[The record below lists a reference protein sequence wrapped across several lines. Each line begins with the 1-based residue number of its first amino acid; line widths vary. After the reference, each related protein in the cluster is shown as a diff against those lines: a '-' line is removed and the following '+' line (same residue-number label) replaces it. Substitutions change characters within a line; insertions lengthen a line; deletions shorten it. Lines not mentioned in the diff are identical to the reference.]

1 MFMNKSLII
10 ALSLGIT
17 AGGAATAQT
26 AIDAYSISQSNL
38 RGTARF
44 MSMGGA
50 FTALGGDISTLH
62 QNPGG
67 IGLYR
72 SSDLSITFDLE
83 PQSTKSTI
91 NGSSDKMSQTKF
103 NVNNFGYIGSV
114 YTGSETM
121 PFFNWGVSYSRAAS
135 FDRHYGGW
143 LGNIGT
149 SFTNLVADYTSKDKF
164 TTKELTI
171 QPSYNPYNSE
181 PYAPWTS
188 ILMFDGF
195 GINPT
200 SVGASNTGYVGMF
213 NPDATYGEGWYEIDE
228 KGHIDEYSFNF
239 GGNILNTVYW
249 GIGFGITDLDF
260 KQYAYYGEQFSSANV
275 PKIIGNSAS
284 DEYRFTNIQG
294 TVGEPQQGG
303 DYGLT
308 NYKHIWGSGFN
319 LKAGVIVKPI
329 NELRF
334 GIAVHTPTYYNL
346 SYEGTATMAFGYN
359 SPQYTPED
367 NNMFNDGSTSTDWS
381 DFDWKL
387 QSPWRFMVGAAG
399 VIGGRAIIS
408 ADYEYRA
415 YGDMKV
421 KDWDGYSFDDVNGD
435 IKTYYQSTNILRLG
449 AEYRLTPQ
457 WSVRAGYSYESSP
470 VKSEILD
477 PTGSQASYIYT
488 SGPYDYETQPSYTLD
503 RSTNY
508 ITCGLGYKYKN
519 FYADMAYVYRHRKS
533 DYHAFS
539 DYNESIGDHLL
550 VQAPKAE
557 LSDNNSQIVLT
568 LGLRF

>member
-1 MFMNKSLII
+1 MNKTLLI
-10 ALSLGIT
+10 ALTLSLS
-17 AGGAATAQT
+17 AGTMMAQS
-26 AIDAYSISQSNL
+26 AVDAYSISRGGDL

-50 FTALGGDISTLH
+50 FTALGGDISTLN

-72 SSDLSITFDLE
+72 SSDLSLTLDLE
-83 PQSTKSTI
+83 PQSITSS
-91 NGSSDKMSQTKF
+91 NGGSDLKTSQTKF
-103 NVNNFGYIGSV
+103 NANNFGYIGAV
-114 YTGSETM
+114 NTGSETM
-121 PFFNWGVSYSRAAS
+121 PFFNWGVSYSRVAS
-135 FDRHYGGW
+135 FDRRYGDI
-143 LGNIGT
+143 LSNIGT
-149 SFTNLVADYTSKDKF
+149 SYTNMVADFTSLDGF
-164 TTKELTI
+164 TPGVLAETTD
-171 QPSYNPYNSE
+171 YNPYLSSS
-181 PYAPWTS
+181 APWSS
-188 ILMFDGF
+188 ILIYNSY
-195 GINPT
+195 GINPS
-200 SVGASNTGYVGMF
+200 SVDPDNTEYVGLFKYNDMF
-213 NPDATYGEGWYEIDE
+213 GGNNGSSGNAIYDIEE
-228 KGHIDEYSFNF
+228 KGHIDEYSINF
-239 GGNILNTVYW
+239 GGNVMNVLYW
-249 GIGFGITDLDF
+249 GVGFGITDLDF
-260 KQYAYYGEQFSSANV
+260 KQYAYYSENLTNANV
-275 PKIIGNSAS
+275 PDANADTYTTGNAS
-284 DEYRFTNIQG
+284 PFT
-294 TVGEPQQGG
+294 
-303 DYGLT
+303 LS

-319 LKAGVIVKPI
+319 FKAGVIVKPI
-329 NELRF
+329 NELRI
-334 GIAVHTPTYYNL
+334 GVAIHTPTYYNL
-346 SYEGTATMAFGYN
+346 SYEGQGFTEFYMS
-359 SPQYTPED
+359 SPDYQNKAY
-367 NNMFNDGSTSTDWS
+367 DGSYSTDLAN
-381 DFDWKL
+381 FDWKL

-539 DYNESIGDHLL
+539 DYNESTGDHLL

>member
-1 MFMNKSLII
+1 MTKTLLI
-10 ALSLGIT
+10 ALTLSLP
-17 AGGAATAQT
+17 AGAMMAQS
-26 AIDAYSISQSNL
+26 AVDAYSISRGGDL

-50 FTALGGDISTLH
+50 FTALGGDISTLN

-72 SSDLSITFDLE
+72 SSDMSLTLDLE
-83 PQSTKSTI
+83 PQSVKSTV
-91 NGSSDKMSQTKF
+91 GSMTDKVSQTKF
-103 NVNNFGYIGSV
+103 SVNNFGYIGAV
-114 YTGSETM
+114 NIGNETM
-121 PFFNWGVSYSRAAS
+121 PFFNWGVNYSRVAS
-135 FDRHYGGW
+135 FDRHYGGR

-149 SFTNLVADYTSKDKF
+149 SYTNMVADYTSFDGY
-164 TTKELTI
+164 TKGTLAENN
-171 QPSYNPYNSE
+171 SYNPYYESA
-181 PYAPWTS
+181 APWSS
-188 ILMFDGF
+188 ILLYNSY

-200 SVGASNTGYVGMF
+200 SIDPSNTEYVGLF
-213 NPDATYGEGWYEIDE
+213 DYDTSSGNALYDIEE
-228 KGHIDEYSFNF
+228 KGHIDEYSINF
-239 GGNILNTVYW
+239 GGNIMNVLYW

-260 KQYAYYGEQFSSANV
+260 KQYARYSEYVYNANV
-275 PKIIGNSAS
+275 PDAEANTYTKGDATP
-284 DEYRFTNIQG
+284 FT
-294 TVGEPQQGG
+294 
-303 DYGLT
+303 LS

-319 LKAGVIVKPI
+319 FKAGVIVKPI

-334 GIAVHTPTYYNL
+334 GVAIHTPTYYNL
-346 SYEGTATMAFGYN
+346 SYEGQGFTDFYMT
-359 SPQYTPED
+359 SPDYD
-367 NNMFNDGSTSTDWS
+367 GKAYDGSYSTDLAE
-381 DFDWKL
+381 FDWKL

-399 VIGGRAIIS
+399 VIDGRAIIS

-421 KDWDGYSFDDVNGD
+421 KDWDGYDYTDVNED

-470 VKSEILD
+470 IKSEILD
-477 PTGSQASYIYT
+477 PTGNTANYIYT
-488 SGPYDYETQPSYTLD
+488 SGPDDMETQPSYTLD
-503 RSTNY
+503 RTTNY
-508 ITCGLGYKYKN
+508 VTCGLGYKYKN

-539 DYNESIGDHLL
+539 DYNETIDPHYL

-557 LSDNNSQIVLT
+557 ITDNNSQIVLT
-568 LGLRF
+568 LGFRF